1 MLKRNGWTRSR
12 IALREWMPVI
22 VLMCCT
28 FVFNTSEFIPI
39 GLLSDIA
46 ADFGITEARAGL
58 LITVYAWVVALV
70 SLPLMLAVARMECR
84 RLMLGVLGLF
94 IASHVLSGLSS
105 SYAMLMASRIGVA
118 CAHAVFWSI
127 VSPLAVRVAPK
138 GAQSAALGLIITGTS
153 IAMIVGL
160 PLGRVIGLYVGWRTT
175 FFFIAA
181 VAAAVWLFLAAIF
194 PRVPSRDTISLR
206 KVPSLLGNPALVGLY
221 VLTVLMVT
229 GPYTGYSYIE
239 PFLAQVAGL
248 DNDWITWV
256 LTAFGLV
263 GIVGS
268 LWFSRDY
275 EKRPYAFMRF
285 AVVGIA
291 FFLLLLRLSA
301 FGHFPVVALCICWG
315 LAITIFNLVFQSEII
330 RLAPEATAIA
340 MSVYS
345 GIYNVGI
352 GAGALVGGF
361 VCTHASIARIGY
373 AGGTIALLAAL
384 FCLVRLVPLLKRSR
398 G

>member
-1 MLKRNGWTRSR
+1 
-12 IALREWMPVI
+12 
-22 VLMCCT
+22 
-28 FVFNTSEFIPI
+28 
-39 GLLSDIA
+39 
-46 ADFGITEARAGL
+46 
-58 LITVYAWVVALV
+58 
-70 SLPLMLAVARMECR
+70 
-84 RLMLGVLGLF
+84 
-94 IASHVLSGLSS
+94 
-105 SYAMLMASRIGVA
+105 
-118 CAHAVFWSI
+118 
-127 VSPLAVRVAPK
+127 
-138 GAQSAALGLIITGTS
+138 
-153 IAMIVGL
+153 
-160 PLGRVIGLYVGWRTT
+160 VGWRTT

-229 GPYTGYSYIE
+229 GHYTGYSYIE

>member
-1 MLKRNGWTRSR
+1 
-12 IALREWMPVI
+12 
-22 VLMCCT
+22 
-28 FVFNTSEFIPI
+28 
-39 GLLSDIA
+39 
-46 ADFGITEARAGL
+46 
-58 LITVYAWVVALV
+58 
-70 SLPLMLAVARMECR
+70 
-84 RLMLGVLGLF
+84 
-94 IASHVLSGLSS
+94 
-105 SYAMLMASRIGVA
+105 MLMASRIGVA

-206 KVPSLLGNPALVGLY
+206 KVPSLLGNPALVGVY

-229 GPYTGYSYIE
+229 GHYTGYSYIE

>member
-1 MLKRNGWTRSR
+1 M
-12 IALREWMPVI
+12 
-22 VLMCCT
+22 
-28 FVFNTSEFIPI
+28 
-39 GLLSDIA
+39 
-46 ADFGITEARAGL
+46 
-58 LITVYAWVVALV
+58 
-70 SLPLMLAVARMECR
+70 
-84 RLMLGVLGLF
+84 
-94 IASHVLSGLSS
+94 
-105 SYAMLMASRIGVA
+105 
-118 CAHAVFWSI
+118 
-127 VSPLAVRVAPK
+127 
-138 GAQSAALGLIITGTS
+138 
-153 IAMIVGL
+153 
-160 PLGRVIGLYVGWRTT
+160 
-175 FFFIAA
+175 
-181 VAAAVWLFLAAIF
+181 
-194 PRVPSRDTISLR
+194 
-206 KVPSLLGNPALVGLY
+206 GLY

-229 GPYTGYSYIE
+229 GHYTGYSYIE

-275 EKRPYAFMRF
+275 EKRPYDFMRF

>member
-229 GPYTGYSYIE
+229 GHYTGYSYIE

-268 LWFSRDY
+268 LWFRAIMKTS
-275 EKRPYAFMRF
+275 
-285 AVVGIA
+285 
-291 FFLLLLRLSA
+291 LRLHA
-301 FGHFPVVALCICWG
+301 VCRRGYCVFPAVAAPFGFRALSGCRPVYLLGVG
-315 LAITIFNLVFQSEII
+315 HYDFQPGFQSEII